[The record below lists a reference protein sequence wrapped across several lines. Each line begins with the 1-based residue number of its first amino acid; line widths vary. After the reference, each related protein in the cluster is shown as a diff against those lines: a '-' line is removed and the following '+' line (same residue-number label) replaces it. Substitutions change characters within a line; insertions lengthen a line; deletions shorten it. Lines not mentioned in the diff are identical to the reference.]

1 MFHFN
6 GTALSKYAM
15 EPIEIAFSQERYNL
29 LTKSGSIDSYS
40 KAGKHFGARHEKAVS
55 VSTDACMFQA
65 EMLADGL
72 EVFFF
77 RCRSMHAGGQ
87 LFVKHLHAGAG
98 GKGERYRDDLYWL
111 SEGGPEAK

>member
-1 MFHFN
+1 
-6 GTALSKYAM
+6 LEW
-15 EPIEIAFSQERYNL
+15 EPFSQERYNL

-65 EMLADGL
+65 EMLADRV

-77 RCRSMHAGGQ
+77 RCRSMHAVGQ

>member
-6 GTALSKYAM
+6 ATALSKYAM

-65 EMLADGL
+65 EMLADRV
-72 EVFFF
+72 EVLFF
-77 RCRSMHAGGQ
+77 RCRSMHAVGQ

-111 SEGGPEAK
+111 NEGGPEAK